1 MKQKK
6 GKKNH
11 NDLTFKSDF
20 KVTCVSLLFKFRKRN
35 GDQAKC

>member
-1 MKQKK
+1 MKEKK

-20 KVTCVSLLFKFRKRN
+20 KVMGGSLLFKFRKRN
-35 GDQAKC
+35 GGQTKW